1 MDYKKSCQIMGV
13 ISPFTHNEL
22 KKKYYKLALKYH
34 PDHNPNDP
42 TSTER
47 FQELYEAY
55 SLLSCSCS
63 DEGMKTD
70 MNTDDVFDNNNTN
83 DYVSL
88 FKKFLSSEYD
98 IHIDTTTIVGD
109 LIQGCKNASF
119 KVFENL
125 DKKTAMNVFQYMEEY
140 SEILGMDDTIKNNLK
155 DILREKIKDDVL
167 IVLNSTIENLF
178 NADIY
183 KLEQNGEMY
192 YVPLWHDE
200 LTFDMRSDS
209 NMRSGNDI
217 GNDSGNDSGSNSD
230 STQLVVKCV
239 PNLPEHMKV
248 DHNNHLHIYINVC
261 FTTLLKREKIDV
273 QICNERLLEIP
284 VCELRIMKKQVY
296 TFYRMGIPLIHTE
309 NIFSTEKKGN
319 VYVHIEMTS

>member
-13 ISPFTHNEL
+13 ISPFTHSEL

-42 TSTER
+42 TSTAR

-55 SLLSCSCS
+55 TLLSGSCEDDTKS
-63 DEGMKTD
+63 DGDDDDGE
-70 MNTDDVFDNNNTN
+70 NTSSN
-83 DYVSL
+83 DYLSL

-183 KLEQNGEMY
+183 KLEHNGEMY

-200 LTFDMRSDS
+200 LTFDMRSDDMRNDD
-209 NMRSGNDI
+209 NMRSEI
-217 GNDSGNDSGSNSD
+217 DSDAK
-230 STQLVVKCV
+230 QLVVKCV
-239 PNLPEHMKV
+239 PILPEHMKV

-273 QICNERLLEIP
+273 QICNERILEIP
-284 VCELRIMKKQVY
+284 VCELRVMKKQVY

-319 VYVHIEMTS
+319 VYVHIEFTS

>member
-1 MDYKKSCQIMGV
+1 M
-13 ISPFTHNEL
+13 
-22 KKKYYKLALKYH
+22 KYH
-34 PDHNPNDP
+34 PDHNHEDA
-42 TSTER
+42 TRSTER
-47 FQELYEAY
+47 FQELYSAY
-55 SLLSCSCS
+55 EYLCIHLNI
-63 DEGMKTD
+63 EREEKEEI
-70 MNTDDVFDNNNTN
+70 NNND

-109 LIQGCKNASF
+109 LIQGCKTASF

-167 IVLNSTIENLF
+167 IVLNSTIDNLF

-183 KLEQNGEMY
+183 KLDHNGELY
-192 YVPLWHDE
+192 YVPMWHDE
-200 LTFDMRSDS
+200 VTYDMQCD
-209 NMRSGNDI
+209 
-217 GNDSGNDSGSNSD
+217 
-230 STQLVVKCV
+230 TAKQLVVKCI
-239 PNLPEHMKV
+239 PDLPQHMKV

-261 FTTLLKREKIDV
+261 FTTLLNRETIAV
-273 QICNERLLEIP
+273 PICNERLFEIP

-309 NIFSTEKKGN
+309 NIFSIEKKGN
-319 VYVHIEMTS
+319 VYVHIDMTS

>member
-1 MDYKKSCQIMGV
+1 MGV
-13 ISPFTHNEL
+13 ISPFTHSEL

-34 PDHNPNDP
+34 PDHNPHDP
-42 TSTER
+42 TSTAR

-55 SLLSCSCS
+55 TLLCSSCEDDTKS
-63 DEGMKTD
+63 D
-70 MNTDDVFDNNNTN
+70 DDDNDDTTSN
-83 DYVSL
+83 DYLSL

-98 IHIDTTTIVGD
+98 IQIDTTTIVGD

-167 IVLNSTIENLF
+167 IVINSKIENLF
-178 NADIY
+178 NADVY
-183 KLEQNGEMY
+183 KLEHNGELY
-192 YVPLWHDE
+192 YVPMWHDE
-200 LTFDMRSDS
+200 VTFDMCCDSIHPSD
-209 NMRSGNDI
+209 NI
-217 GNDSGNDSGSNSD
+217 QQSD
-230 STQLVVKCV
+230 TKQLVVKCV
-239 PNLPEHMKV
+239 LELPQHMKV
-248 DHNNHLHIYINVC
+248 DHNNSLHIYINVC

-273 QICNERLLEIP
+273 QICNERILEIP

-296 TFYRMGIPLIHTE
+296 TFYRMGIPLINTE

-319 VYVHIEMTS
+319 IYVHIEMTS

>member
-1 MDYKKSCQIMGV
+1 MDYKKSCHIMGV

-34 PDHNPNDP
+34 PDHNPQDP

-55 SLLSCSCS
+55 TLLSCSC
-63 DEGMKTD
+63 
-70 MNTDDVFDNNNTN
+70 DDDTKSEDGNGDDNSSSN

-109 LIQGCKNASF
+109 LIQGCKTASF

-167 IVLNSTIENLF
+167 IVLNSTIDNLF

-183 KLEQNGEMY
+183 KLDHNGELY
-192 YVPLWHDE
+192 YVPMWHDE
-200 LTFDMRSDS
+200 VTYDMQGD
-209 NMRSGNDI
+209 
-217 GNDSGNDSGSNSD
+217 
-230 STQLVVKCV
+230 TAKQLVVKCI
-239 PNLPEHMKV
+239 PDLPQHMKV

-261 FTTLLKREKIDV
+261 FPTLLNRETIAV
-273 QICNERLLEIP
+273 PICNERLFEIP

-309 NIFSTEKKGN
+309 NIFSIEKKGN
-319 VYVHIEMTS
+319 VYVHIDMTS

>member
-1 MDYKKSCQIMGV
+1 MDYKRSCQIMGV
-13 ISPFTHNEL
+13 ISPFTHSEL

-42 TSTER
+42 TSTAR

-55 SLLSCSCS
+55 TLLSCSCEDDTKS
-63 DEGMKTD
+63 DGDDNDGE
-70 MNTDDVFDNNNTN
+70 NTSSN
-83 DYVSL
+83 DYLSL
-88 FKKFLSSEYD
+88 FKKFLYSEYD
-98 IHIDTTTIVGD
+98 IHIDTTNIVGD

-183 KLEQNGEMY
+183 KLEHNGEMY

-200 LTFDMRSDS
+200 LTFDMQSGSDS
-209 NMRSGNDI
+209 DAK
-217 GNDSGNDSGSNSD
+217 
-230 STQLVVKCV
+230 QLVVKCL
-239 PNLPEHMKV
+239 PILPEHMKV